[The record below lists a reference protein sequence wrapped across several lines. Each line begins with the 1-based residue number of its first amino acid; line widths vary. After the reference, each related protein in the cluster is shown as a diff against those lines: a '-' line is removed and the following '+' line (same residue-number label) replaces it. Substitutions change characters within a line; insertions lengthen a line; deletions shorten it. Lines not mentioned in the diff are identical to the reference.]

1 MAGTAGFLTGR
12 RRIAVAFA
20 SAALALCASA
30 TAQEGGADSAESS
43 SDGTALRAEIEKL
56 RADLDE
62 ITRSGEVLG
71 RRIEGVRAPTRAAV
85 EDYLEARGITG
96 LAWTDRELTPLDQIV
111 RRGMVGADIR
121 TRYEL
126 WDDLVDLDGDAGDT
140 VDHYE
145 IRARIAFGFAL
156 VEGPEVEVELQGL
169 MGQGGIVVDSALP
182 GGPVVPPPLGSPGFD
197 PVFGLEGL
205 DPDEALALRRAEVR
219 LPAFNLG
226 GRLAHVPAML
236 SVGRQEVAF
245 GRGFFLGTDDRGVGI
260 TWDALRLWGDSGAG
274 GRVDVFAGRAAI
286 GKRVIAAHI
295 AGPID
300 PDAADPE
307 IGILGV
313 RGEAR
318 GLLPDSMLAAYYV
331 LADVG
336 AVASTAPE
344 FVDIPP
350 AKVNTFG
357 VEAGLDLTTTARL
370 RFDGAFQWGDFGAQE
385 IRDSAAAALE
395 VEFGGEGSRVVG
407 SVYTAY
413 GTGDRA
419 SSAAY
424 EAFIPLAQD
433 REIWD
438 DIGLLSSRN
447 MVLWGVK
454 LAARTA
460 LEAEAGV
467 RFTQA
472 FAPREESPAGFFLR
486 PATAGAGNRIGEIV
500 SVYAE
505 WPLFGQEGSRLR
517 IAYAHFVP
525 GDFFADASDALM
537 FQIEAR
543 FGF

>member
-1 MAGTAGFLTGR
+1 
-12 RRIAVAFA
+12 
-20 SAALALCASA
+20 
-30 TAQEGGADSAESS
+30 
-43 SDGTALRAEIEKL
+43 
-56 RADLDE
+56 
-62 ITRSGEVLG
+62 
-71 RRIEGVRAPTRAAV
+71 
-85 EDYLEARGITG
+85 
-96 LAWTDRELTPLDQIV
+96 
-111 RRGMVGADIR
+111 
-121 TRYEL
+121 
-126 WDDLVDLDGDAGDT
+126 
-140 VDHYE
+140 
-145 IRARIAFGFAL
+145 
-156 VEGPEVEVELQGL
+156 
-169 MGQGGIVVDSALP
+169 
-182 GGPVVPPPLGSPGFD
+182 
-197 PVFGLEGL
+197 
-205 DPDEALALRRAEVR
+205 
-219 LPAFNLG
+219 
-226 GRLAHVPAML
+226 
-236 SVGRQEVAF
+236 
-245 GRGFFLGTDDRGVGI
+245 
-260 TWDALRLWGDSGAG
+260 
-274 GRVDVFAGRAAI
+274 
-286 GKRVIAAHI
+286 
-295 AGPID
+295 
-300 PDAADPE
+300 
-307 IGILGV
+307 
-313 RGEAR
+313 
-318 GLLPDSMLAAYYV
+318 MLAAYYV
-331 LADVG
+331 RASVG
-336 AVASTAPE
+336 AIDDTAGNYVSIPAST
-344 FVDIPP
+344 
-350 AKVNTFG
+350 VNTFG
-357 VEAGLDLTTTARL
+357 IEAGVDLTTTAHL
-370 RFDGAFQWGDFGAQE
+370 RVDAAFQWGDFGAQE

>member
-1 MAGTAGFLTGR
+1 VTF
-12 RRIAVAFA
+12 
-20 SAALALCASA
+20 ALCASA
-30 TAQEGGADSAESS
+30 SAEE
-43 SDGTALRAEIEKL
+43 GTAGDEAHLRSEIDRLRAEI
-56 RADLDE
+56 AE
-62 ITRSGEVLG
+62 ITRQCEELG
-71 RRIEGVRAPTRAAV
+71 RRVEGVRAPTRAAV

-96 LAWTDRELTPLDQIV
+96 LAWTDRELTPLDQVV

-121 TRYEL
+121 ARYEL
-126 WDDLVDLDGDAGDT
+126 WDDLVDLDGAADDA
-140 VDHYE
+140 VDHYD

-156 VEGPEVEVELQGL
+156 VEGPELELELQTL
-169 MGQGGIVVDSALP
+169 LGQGGIVVDSALP

-197 PVFGLEGL
+197 PVFALEGL
-205 DPDEALALRRAEVR
+205 DIDEGIAFRRAEVR

-236 SVGRQEVAF
+236 SVGRQEVAL
-245 GRGFFLGTDDRGVGI
+245 GRGFFLGTDDAGAGI

-286 GKRVIAAHI
+286 GARVVAAHI
-295 AGPID
+295 SGPID
-300 PDAADPE
+300 PDTADPE

-313 RGEAR
+313 RGETR

-331 LADVG
+331 RADVG
-336 AVASTAPE
+336 QVGSTAANY
-344 FVDIPP
+344 VSIPP
-350 AKVNTFG
+350 ATVNTFG
-357 VEAGLDLTTTARL
+357 LEAGVDLTTMARL
-370 RFDGAFQWGDFGAQE
+370 RFDGAFQWGDFGAQD
-385 IRDSAAAALE
+385 IRDSGAAALE
-395 VEFGGEGSRVVG
+395 VEFGGEGSRGAG
-407 SVYTAY
+407 SVFAAF

-419 SSAAY
+419 GSTAY

-438 DIGLLSSRN
+438 DIGALSSRN
-447 MVLWGVK
+447 TVLWGVK

-472 FAPREESPAGFFLR
+472 FAPREESPAGFFMR
-486 PATAGAGNRIGEIV
+486 GPSAGAGNRIGEIV
-500 SVYAE
+500 SVYAD

-517 IAYAHFVP
+517 VAYAHFVA
-525 GDFFADASDALM
+525 GDFFFDASDAMM